1 MDRSIKAPGGGSDE
15 SGMKMLIATC
25 TGLGLLEGA
34 GMSMRIGEALYGGP
48 DQDVTLHPL
57 HLPIELMTG
66 QLHWTTSATGG
77 AVTLVAGLAGTAL
90 GSAWAWGRLCE
101 KCADLRAGRK
111 SPRRKKNKE
120 TIDARAKFMGR
131 SKDLFAL
138 SRKAVRAKAESL
150 GMVLDS
156 GDEPGVLIGRAVV
169 DDTELFGS
177 YEDLHLDIWGPRQGK
192 STSRVIPAIMGAI
205 GPVVSTSNKRDVV
218 DATRAP
224 REKRTGAKSWV
235 FDPQNIAGEAPSWY
249 WDPIEWIW
257 GRDGDGAE
265 ERAAELAGIFGASG
279 NLAEGDAFFAPEGE
293 DLLAGL
299 FLAAAVGERPITD
312 VYTWVTDDKD
322 QTPINLLNKSG
333 DFPRFTGG
341 LAAQYRMTEKTR
353 SGVFTTAKKMAAV
366 LRYARIERWVTPAG
380 PGEAPREAFNVD
392 KFVTSKETLYLLS
405 GEKKGSAGPLIT
417 ALAAAVA
424 EAGAEEGNRHGGRLP
439 VPLLI
444 VLDEAA
450 NIVRWPDLP
459 AQYSHFGSRGIV
471 VMTILQSWAQGV
483 GCWGEKGMG
492 ALWSAANVKVL
503 GSGLDDAGFLRDRS
517 ELIGDHYEL
526 VSSLSV
532 SQGGHKSTS
541 TSRITERTMTG
552 SDLASLPRGRAVVF
566 TSGRAAV
573 LVETVP
579 WLERDYAPEVK
590 AAIKQAE
597 KDAATKS
604 SDPAAARARRRFRV
618 VDGDN
623 TTENNDYNE
632 GRSA

>member
-1 MDRSIKAPGGGSDE
+1 MDRSIKAPGGSSDG
-15 SGMKMLIATC
+15 SGMQALIATGAAI
-25 TGLGLLEGA
+25 GLVEGA
-34 GMSMRIGEALYGGP
+34 GASMRIGEALYGGP

-57 HLPIELMTG
+57 HMTIELMTG
-66 QLHWTTSATGG
+66 QLQWTTAATGG
-77 AVTLVAGLAGTAL
+77 AVTLVAGLVGTAL

-101 KCADLRAGRK
+101 KCADLKAGRK
-111 SPRRKKNKE
+111 RPKGKKNKE
-120 TIDARAKFMGR
+120 TVDGRAKFMAR

-138 SRKAVRAKAESL
+138 SRKAVRAKAEQL
-150 GMVLDS
+150 GVVLDA
-156 GDEPGVLIGRAVV
+156 GDEPGVLIGLAAI
-169 DDTELFGS
+169 DDTELYGS

-224 REKRTGAKSWV
+224 REKRTGAKTWV
-235 FDPQNIAGEAPSWY
+235 FDPQAIASEAPSWY

-257 GRDGDGAE
+257 GQDGDGAE
-265 ERAAELAGIFGASG
+265 ERAAELAGIFGASHG
-279 NLAEGDAFFAPEGE
+279 AAEGDAFFTPEGE

-299 FLAAAVGERPITD
+299 FLAAAVGQRPITE
-312 VYTWVTDDKD
+312 VYAWVTDDKD

-333 DFPRFTGG
+333 DFPRFTEG
-341 LAAQYRMTEKTR
+341 LAAQYAMTEKTR

-366 LRYARIERWVTPAG
+366 LRYSRIERWVTPAG
-380 PGEAPREAFNVD
+380 PGEAPREAFDVD

-417 ALAAAVA
+417 ALAAAIA

-459 AQYSHFGSRGIV
+459 KQYSHFGGRGIV

-483 GCWGEKGMG
+483 RCWGEDGMK

-503 GSGLDDAGFLRDRS
+503 GSGLDDANFLRDRS

-566 TSGRAAV
+566 TSGRTAV
-573 LVETVP
+573 LIKTVP
-579 WLERDYAPEVK
+579 WLDRDYAPEVK

-597 KDAATKS
+597 KDSATKT
-604 SDPAAARARRRFRV
+604 SDPTAARARRRLRV
-618 VDGDN
+618 VDGDDATGRDN
-623 TTENNDYNE
+623 YNE